1 VLSAFAGLLWLI
13 ALLVPLVFLQ
23 RLLHREI
30 QAVFLIL
37 TRRVGVTQVIFALI
51 FFPGVLLHELSHFLM
66 AKLLGVKTRHFSLLP
81 QSTPDGR
88 LQLGSVEMISGGAI
102 RDSLIGIAPL
112 ISGALFV
119 AYAAVYPLRLLG
131 LVDFVRAGYWELFWM
146 GVQILP
152 GLPNFWLWFY
162 LTFTVSSTMLP
173 SASDR
178 EPWLPVGIG
187 LGVLLFL
194 AVMAGAGPWMLANL
208 APPVNSFLG
217 GLAAIF
223 GLSAGVHFLL
233 LLPFALIHRILARL
247 TGVDIG

>member
-1 VLSAFAGLLWLI
+1 VLSAFTGLLWLI
-13 ALLVPLVFLQ
+13 GLLVPLVFLQ
-23 RLLHREI
+23 RMLHREI

-37 TRRVGVTQVIFALI
+37 TRRIGVTQVIFALI

-66 AKLLGVKTRHFSLLP
+66 AKLLGVKTRSFSLLP
-81 QSTPDGR
+81 QATPEGR
-88 LQLGSVEMISGGAI
+88 LQLGSVEMVSGGVI

-119 AYAAVYPLRLLG
+119 AYAAVSPLRLLG

-152 GLPNFWLWFY
+152 DLPNFWLWFY

-194 AVMAGAGPWMLANL
+194 AVMAGAGPWMLENL

-223 GLSAGVHFLL
+223 GLSAGVHILL